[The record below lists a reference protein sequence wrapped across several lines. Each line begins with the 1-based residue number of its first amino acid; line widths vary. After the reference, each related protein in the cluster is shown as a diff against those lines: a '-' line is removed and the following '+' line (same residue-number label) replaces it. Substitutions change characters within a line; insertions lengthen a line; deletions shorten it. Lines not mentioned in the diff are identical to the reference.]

1 MTNSYPSTT
10 PESSSPG
17 FSKFEQ
23 PMPSIRLP
31 QNQKPLFSELILS
44 GLDDSLGSLKDIL
57 EQLPVAIKTTDDHL
71 RLTSNFGALARE
83 LDTNPE
89 QYLGC
94 RMNDYLRKDNA
105 NLQSLEM
112 YEKALAGESVQYE
125 MEFGSRYMQTYIE
138 PLRNSGNQVVGT
150 IGVTVDLT
158 DHITSEQVMKQR
170 MEQLGILK
178 KVFTACSEAN
188 NLDDLFEGVIKALS
202 GSMYRENVGILL
214 VDEASETLIRHPSCY
229 SIANNHDMDRIPI
242 GLGIKGMV
250 ARTGR
255 LNRISETAQNQSFIW
270 VEPGIKS
277 EICVPIRENNRVFG
291 VIDVES
297 GRQNAFNHSDEEL
310 LLTIAGQISIGIQ
323 RIKRDQEDLRRN
335 TELESLHQVNL
346 RLSNSREIQGNLGS
360 LLENALRLVSADETV
375 ILLVD
380 ASGLTFAADAWSQEY
395 AQNPVSASKIKEIA
409 REVVSREKSLTWPG
423 VNGNMLRSAI
433 PSRMSVAGIPLFME
447 NRIKGVLITAYM
459 HPHIFSENDLGI
471 LELLADQAV
480 FAVRNAELSEEL
492 ENAYLQTV
500 LSLAKTVDTRDSD
513 TSDHSQ
519 KISIL
524 AEATARMMG
533 KDDSENRSVF
543 WAALLHDIGK
553 IGVPDAIL
561 RKPGPL
567 TEEEW
572 RIMRKHPELGAE
584 IVIPVKRFEDVAPII
599 MSHHERF
606 DGTGYPKGLKG
617 KEIPIGGRIVAV
629 VDAFTAIT
637 SDRVY
642 SRARSIDEAI
652 RELRANSGTQF
663 DPDVVQAFITLL
675 TELEPGKP
683 A

>member
-1 MTNSYPSTT
+1 MAQIR
-10 PESSSPG
+10 
-17 FSKFEQ
+17 FS
-23 PMPSIRLP
+23 
-31 QNQKPLFSELILS
+31 QNQMPFVNEMILS
-44 GLDDSLGSLKDIL
+44 GLDDSICSLKDVL
-57 EQLPVAIKTTDDHL
+57 EQLPVAVKTTDDHL
-71 RLTSNFGALARE
+71 RLTSNFGALARQ
-83 LDTNPE
+83 LDSDPE

-94 RMNDYLRKDNA
+94 RMNDYLRKDDLNI
-105 NLQSLEM
+105 QSLEM
-112 YEKALAGESVQYE
+112 YEKALAGESVHFDTD
-125 MEFGSRYMQTYIE
+125 FGTRHMQTYIE
-138 PLRNSGNQVVGT
+138 PLRNSGNQVIGT

-158 DHITSEQVMKQR
+158 ERISSEKIMKQR
-170 MEQLGILK
+170 MEQLIILK
-178 KVFTACSEAN
+178 NIFSICSNTN
-188 NLDDLFEGVIKALS
+188 NPDDLFAGVIKVLS
-202 GSMYRENVGILL
+202 SSSYRENVSIFL
-214 VDEASETLIRHPSCY
+214 VDESSESLVRHPSNY
-229 SIANNHDMDRIPI
+229 STGNNQTMDRITI

-250 ARTGR
+250 ARTGK
-255 LNRISETAQNQSFIW
+255 LNRIMDDAAAQVSNW

-277 EICVPIRENNRVFG
+277 EVCVPIMESNRVFG
-291 VIDVES
+291 VIDIES
-297 GRQNAFNHSDEEL
+297 AQANAFNQSDEDL
-310 LLTIAGQISIGIQ
+310 LVSIAGQISSGIQ
-323 RIKRDQEDLRRN
+323 RIKRDQDDIRRN

-346 RLSNSREIQGNLGS
+346 RLTNNREVQGNLGS
-360 LLENALRLVSADETV
+360 LIENALRLVSADETV
-375 ILLVD
+375 ILLLEPT
-380 ASGLTFAADAWSQEY
+380 GLTFAADAWSQEY
-395 AQNPVSASKIKEIA
+395 ARNPVAAGKIKEIA
-409 REVVSREKSLTWPG
+409 HEVVSREKVLTWPG
-423 VNGNMLRSAI
+423 VNGNMLRSVV
-433 PSRMSVAGIPLFME
+433 PSKMSIAGIPLFME
-447 NRIKGVLITAYM
+447 NRIKGVLITAYL
-459 HPHIFSENDLGI
+459 HPHIFSESDLGI

-480 FAVRNAELSEEL
+480 FALKNAELSEEL

-524 AEATARMMG
+524 AEATSRIMG

-553 IGVPDAIL
+553 IGVPDAVL

-584 IVIPVKRFEDVAPII
+584 IVTPVKRFEDVAPII
-599 MSHHERF
+599 LSHHERF

-617 KEIPIGGRIVAV
+617 EEIPIGGRIVAV

-642 SRARSIDEAI
+642 RKSRPIDEAI
-652 RELRANSGTQF
+652 SELRANSGTQF